1 MYIDFKELPEDAR
14 VWIYQS
20 NRSFT
25 PEEQVQ
31 LTTQL
36 KAYLEEWT
44 AHGSELLASF
54 EIRYNRFIVIG
65 ANQNVHAV
73 SGCSLDALVRF
84 IQQLE
89 QAYNVTLLDRMN
101 VSYRQGEYIA
111 YKPLIEFKKMV
122 KDKAVSAQTIVFN
135 NLVNTKWEYEEY
147 WEVPLQESWHNRFL

>member
-25 PEEQVQ
+25 TEEQEQ
-31 LTTQL
+31 LAEKL

-44 AHGSELLASF
+44 AHGSELWASF

-135 NLVNTKWEYEEY
+135 NLVNTKWEYEEH

>member
-36 KAYLEEWT
+36 KDYLEEWT

-135 NLVNTKWEYEEY
+135 NLVNTKWEYEEH

>member
-20 NRSFT
+20 NRSCT
-25 PEEQVQ
+25 PEEQAQ

-44 AHGSELLASF
+44 AHGSELWASF

-89 QAYNVTLLDRMN
+89 QAYNITLLDRMN

-135 NLVNTKWEYEEY
+135 NLVNTKWEYKEH

>member
-1 MYIDFKELPEDAR
+1 MYIDFRELPEDAR

-25 PEEQVQ
+25 PEEQAQ

-44 AHGSELLASF
+44 AHGSELWASF

-89 QAYNVTLLDRMN
+89 QAYNVTLLDHMN
-101 VSYRQGEYIA
+101 VSYKQGEYIA

-135 NLVNTKWEYEEY
+135 NLVNTKWEYEEH

>member
-25 PEEQVQ
+25 PEEQAQ
-31 LTTQL
+31 LTSQL

-44 AHGSELLASF
+44 AHGSELWASF

-135 NLVNTKWEYEEY
+135 NLVNTKWEYEEH
-147 WEVPLQESWHNRFL
+147 WEVPLQESWHSRFL

>member
-1 MYIDFKELPEDAR
+1 MYVDFKELPEDAR

-25 PEEQVQ
+25 PEEQAQ

-44 AHGSELLASF
+44 AHGSELWASF

-135 NLVNTKWEYEEY
+135 NLVNTKWEYEEH

>member
-25 PEEQVQ
+25 PEEQAQ
-31 LTTQL
+31 LTSQL

-111 YKPLIEFKKMV
+111 YKPLIEFKEMV

-135 NLVNTKWEYEEY
+135 NLVNTKWEYEEH

>member
-25 PEEQVQ
+25 PEEQAQ
-31 LTTQL
+31 LTSQL
-36 KAYLEEWT
+36 KASLEEWT
-44 AHGSELLASF
+44 AHGSELWASF

-135 NLVNTKWEYEEY
+135 NLVNTKWEYEEH